1 MILPICVYGD
11 PVLRKMATD
20 INHEYE
26 GLQELIENM
35 FETMY
40 NAEGVGL
47 AAPQIG
53 LPIRLFV
60 VDLSP
65 LSKTEPSLEGFRRAF
80 INARILERSGE
91 EELMEEGCLSIPGIH
106 EEVYRK
112 NFIRIQ
118 YLDKD
123 GNACDETY
131 TGYTARVLQHEYD
144 HIDGVMFTDHC
155 SPLKKRL
162 LKRKLSDIT
171 KGITTAEY
179 RIKIPRI

>member
-1 MILPICVYGD
+1 MILPITLYGD
-11 PVLRKMATD
+11 PVLRKVAED
-20 INHEYE
+20 IDLNYN
-26 GLQELIENM
+26 GLPELIENM
-35 FETMY
+35 FESMY

-65 LSKTEPSLEGFRRAF
+65 LAKDEPSLTGFRKAF
-80 INARILERSGE
+80 INAKILERSGD

-112 NFIRIQ
+112 NYIKIK
-118 YLDKD
+118 YLDPD
-123 GNACDETY
+123 GTAREEEY

-144 HIDGVMFTDHC
+144 HLDGIMFTDHC

-162 LKRKLSDIT
+162 LKRKLSDIS
-171 KGITTAEY
+171 KGITSATY
-179 RIKIPRI
+179 RVRIPRI